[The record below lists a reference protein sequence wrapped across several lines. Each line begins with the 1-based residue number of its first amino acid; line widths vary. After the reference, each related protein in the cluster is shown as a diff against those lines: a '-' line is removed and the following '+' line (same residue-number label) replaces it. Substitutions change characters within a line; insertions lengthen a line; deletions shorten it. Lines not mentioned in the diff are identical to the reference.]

1 MDDFLPMAL
10 QPQRACVTT
19 RPVPL
24 LKDFSSPVMGF
35 GTCLC
40 GEMLLAMA
48 EAGFRT
54 LYDATYCH
62 HYGADS
68 LLGFLELLDSGR
80 PPGDEDLL
88 TLEDGSL
95 LAFPLNL
102 DGLRFHGGQ
111 GREKALACLRLNL
124 EACRADILSAATFV
138 ITLGTARVMRLR
150 DGGRPITRVAE
161 MPVEL
166 AASSVPGV
174 EEQVE
179 MLEGIRRRLARIRG
193 GTPPVIVLALSPQR
207 YLFASAVL
215 AEGGDPI
222 VDGVYCKSVLRVAA
236 ELFVARH
243 PGDTHYFPGFEMVM
257 EELRSVDGLAHHD
270 LQHVSR
276 QTIPFLAKRF
286 LQTYASPGI
295 VRQLN
300 LAVAGGAVKARVADL
315 LKGGMA
321 PGDPRIQKDIEN
333 FLDLLGAAGPPLSP
347 LTRRN
352 LADLARLL
360 EKAGAG
366 GGCLDRLKAFPG
378 AGQP

>member
-102 DGLRFHGGQ
+102 DGLRFHGGV
-111 GREKALACLRLNL
+111 GREQALACLR
-124 EACRADILSAATFV
+124 
-138 ITLGTARVMRLR
+138 
-150 DGGRPITRVAE
+150 P
-161 MPVEL
+161 
-166 AASSVPGV
+166 
-174 EEQVE
+174 EEQAWV
-179 MLEGIRRRLARIRG
+179 IG
-193 GTPPVIVLALSPQR
+193 GAEIYALALPLAQR
-207 YLFASAVL
+207 ALVTEIDQAF
-215 AEGGDPI
+215 EGDAHAPVFGPEWRETSRESHRA
-222 VDGVYCKSVLRVAA
+222 GNGLSFS
-236 ELFVARH
+236 FV
-243 PGDTHYFPGFEMVM
+243 
-257 EELRSVDGLAHHD
+257 
-270 LQHVSR
+270 
-276 QTIPFLAKRF
+276 
-286 LQTYASPGI
+286 TYTK
-295 VRQLN
+295 
-300 LAVAGGAVKARVADL
+300 GA
-315 LKGGMA
+315 
-321 PGDPRIQKDIEN
+321 
-333 FLDLLGAAGPPLSP
+333 
-347 LTRRN
+347 
-352 LADLARLL
+352 
-360 EKAGAG
+360 
-366 GGCLDRLKAFPG
+366 
-378 AGQP
+378 